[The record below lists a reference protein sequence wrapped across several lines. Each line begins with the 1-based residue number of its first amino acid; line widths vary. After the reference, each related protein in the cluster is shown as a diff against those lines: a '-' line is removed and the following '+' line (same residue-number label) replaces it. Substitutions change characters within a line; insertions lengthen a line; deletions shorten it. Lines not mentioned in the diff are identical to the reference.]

1 MRRGYIIAVLCLL
14 ISAMAFAQVPQT
26 ISYQAV
32 VRSGSGELVR
42 EKPITMRVNILHGDA
57 LGESVYEELHRPST
71 NKNGL
76 VDIEIGAGLSDASFS
91 AIDWS
96 DTPYYIMVEIDPLGG
111 DNYSIYA
118 VNQILAVPYA
128 IYATKAGMVYND
140 SLYHGYAMFDNMTID
155 NVLETG
161 NDANS
166 QRIQGVGEPEDSQDA
181 VSKKIVDSIAD
192 ILQNAYGHSFIDHR
206 DNNIYTYVTIGS
218 QTWMAENLRYEG
230 HVPLAVNED
239 DYSETEPFRYYPNGD
254 KSNVVKYGYL
264 YNWTA
269 AMDGANS
276 SDANPSHVQG
286 ICPVGWHLPSSE
298 EWFVL
303 IQSTESS
310 EYAAILAGRPELWV
324 EGELVNNQYF
334 GVSGFNAV
342 PAGSCSIYDNGYL
355 EFMEV
360 AHIWTSFTDW
370 YPGYASNMTIYSG
383 GWSNNCNSTGSD
395 YGCSV
400 RCVKDE

>member
-1 MRRGYIIAVLCLL
+1 
-14 ISAMAFAQVPQT
+14 MAFSQVPHT
-26 ISYQAV
+26 IGYQAV

-42 EKPITMRVNILHGDA
+42 ERQITLRLNILQGDVQ
-57 LGESVYEELHRPST
+57 GESVYEELLRPTT
-71 NKNGL
+71 NENGL
-76 VDIEIGAGLSDASFS
+76 VEIEIGAGETTGDFS

-96 DTPYYIMVEIDPLGG
+96 ATPYYIKVEIDPLGG
-111 DNYSIYA
+111 DNYSIED

-128 IYATKAGMVYND
+128 IYAEKAGSVEGD
-140 SLYHGYAMFDNMTID
+140 SLYNGFALYENMTIG

-161 NDANS
+161 NDANHY
-166 QRIQGVGEPEDSQDA
+166 QIKGLANPEDSQDA

-254 KSNVVKYGYL
+254 KSNVEKYGYL
-264 YNWTA
+264 YNWPA

-286 ICPVGWHLPSSE
+286 ICPVGWHLPSNY
-298 EWFVL
+298 EWNEL
-303 IQSTESS
+303 INSTESS
-310 EYAAILAGRPELWV
+310 EYAAILAGKPELWA
-324 EGELVNNQYF
+324 EGELINNQYF

-342 PAGSCSIYDNGYL
+342 PAGSCSIYDNGYIDFL
-355 EFMEV
+355 GI
-360 AHIWTSFTDW
+360 AHIWTSFTDL
-370 YPGYASNMTIYSG
+370 YPGYAKCMTIYSG
-383 GWSNNCNSTGSD
+383 GWSNGADFSTGSD

-400 RCVKDE
+400 RCVKD